1 MFLRA
6 LGVTTLMA
14 ALPSPPAL
22 AEMLHGTALL
32 RERIA
37 LPEGLTFEATISDV
51 SRADAPAEVL
61 ADVTFQTSGQPPFAF
76 KIEYDPTKLQ
86 PQARYA
92 LRATLK
98 RNGVLVATTDTI
110 HSVLHDGQAEA
121 GPVEVILRLV
131 GSGGDVP
138 DAELTNTYWRI
149 ESLMGAE
156 APRLP
161 NVREPHL
168 ILHAAPDARYV
179 ATVGCNSLIGGYAV
193 EGESLTFM
201 AGASTLM
208 ACPPP
213 LDEAE
218 RNLSAVLMAAKSHRI
233 SGNRMEIMDAERMV
247 IATLEAVYL
256 K

>member
-22 AEMLHGTALL
+22 AETLHGAALL

-110 HSVLHDGQAEA
+110 TSVLQDGQAEA

-131 GSGGDVP
+131 GSDGITP

-149 ESLMGAE
+149 ESLMGTE

-168 ILHAAPDARYV
+168 ILRVAPDARYV
-179 ATVGCNSLIGGYAV
+179 ATVGCNSLIGGYEAK
-193 EGESLTFM
+193 GESLTFS

-213 LDEAE
+213 LDAAE
-218 RNLSAVLMAAKSHRI
+218 RTLRAALDAVRSQRI
-233 SGNRMEIMDAERMV
+233 TGDRMEFLDAQGVVVM
-247 IATLEAVYL
+247 TLEAVYL
-256 K
+256 N

>member
-1 MFLRA
+1 MRFRA
-6 LGVTTLMA
+6 LGLATVVTVL
-14 ALPSPPAL
+14 LCLPAL
-22 AEMLHGTALL
+22 AETLRGTALL

-37 LPEGLTFEATISDV
+37 LPEGLTLEATISDV

-61 ADVTFQTSGQPPFAF
+61 AGITIQTSGQPPFAF
-76 KIEYDPTKLQ
+76 EIEYDPAKLQ

-92 LRATLK
+92 LRVTLS
-98 RNGVLVATTDTI
+98 RDGALLATTDTI
-110 HSVLHDGQAEA
+110 HGVLQDGQAEA

-131 GSGGDVP
+131 GGDGKVP

-149 ESLMGAE
+149 DSLMGVT

-168 ILHAAPDARYV
+168 ILRSAPEQRFTV
-179 ATVGCNSLIGGYAV
+179 TVGCNRLIGGYAA
-193 EGESLTFM
+193 EGESLTFT

-218 RNLSAVLMAAKSHRI
+218 RSLSAVPVAAKSHRI
-233 SGNRMEIMDAERMV
+233 SGNRMEILDADGTV